1 MITEFRLP
9 EVEPGIT
16 TVTVVAWY
24 KNVGERIAGG
34 EILLDV
40 MTEKVNV
47 SIECPTA
54 GRVVERLHDVD
65 AQVTVGD
72 VIARIDSE

>member
-9 EVEPGIT
+9 EVESGIT
-16 TVTVVAWY
+16 TVTIVAWN
-24 KNVGERIAGG
+24 KNVGEHIGSG

-47 SIECPTA
+47 SVECPTA
-54 GRVVERLHDVD
+54 GRLVQRLHDVD
-65 AQVTVGD
+65 AQVSVGD
-72 VIARIDSE
+72 VIALIESD